1 VIRRCSFA
9 AALCTIALFASGCSR
24 DPIAKSQQYVAS
36 GDEYAAQKNR
46 DEAIIQYRNAIKT
59 RPEWSEPHYKLAK
72 TYEEAGDYVSAYA
85 EYARTADLDPS
96 NVDAQMKAG
105 TLLLVAGEFAAAQT
119 RAELALK
126 ADPKNVAAHIL
137 LGNAHAGL
145 HEPRSALRQIEQAI
159 NLEPSY
165 APAWTALGAVKF
177 VGGQREEAAVAFRKA
192 VELAPTSVDAR
203 LALAN
208 FQWASGNLKET
219 ESTLKTALDLDRDS
233 AAAHRTMALLYLSTN
248 RAPLAEPHF
257 KKLATDSRGRLA
269 LADYYMGLGRREDA
283 LKLIAELEK
292 ASETGT
298 VQAAQLRRA
307 SLAYSGG
314 NKSEAHQILDQMLKK
329 RPRNAEARVAKA
341 RMLLADG
348 AAPDALR
355 QAKEAVK
362 ADPTLPST
370 HYTVGLA
377 ALADRKLDEAEKA
390 FEEVTRLNPRAAGA
404 QLQLSRIRLARGETA
419 GALTAARD
427 AAQQRPDSPEAAIL
441 VSRSLRAQGD
451 AAKAWSELSARVASH
466 PESTPLHIEMG
477 WVALERKQFEAA
489 RKAFGQALKQSP
501 NLLDAQ
507 SGLIA
512 THLAAGDVE
521 KARLQVEAWRRASPD
536 NKTFDVLAARV
547 ELAAGKP
554 AEAERIL
561 QAVVTADAS
570 YLDAYELL
578 GRLYVSQKRLDK
590 AIGQYEALAE
600 RAPSPTGPRTMVAM
614 LHESSG
620 DRGRAKEVYEAILA
634 RDPGA
639 GVAANNLAWMYAEDG
654 RLDDALRLG
663 RVARDELRRRPEGED
678 TLGWIQLH
686 KGFIGEAIASFSRA
700 VERNPNNPVYHYHLG
715 LAYLKNGDKQRARS
729 ELQRALEISRDFNG
743 ADDARKHLAQN
754 DTNPTP

>member
-1 VIRRCSFA
+1 VIRRCSVA
-9 AALCTIALFASGCSR
+9 AALVAIALFASACSR
-24 DPIAKSQQYVAS
+24 DPVVTSRQYVAS
-36 GDEYAAQKNR
+36 GDEYAANKNR
-46 DEAIIQYRNAIKT
+46 DEAIIQYRNAIKA
-59 RPEWSEPHYKLAK
+59 RPAWAEPHYKLAK
-72 TYEEAGDYVSAYA
+72 TYEEAGDYVNAYA
-85 EYARTADLDPS
+85 EYARAADLDPA

-105 TLLLVAGEFAAAQT
+105 TLLLVAGEFSAAQT

-177 VGGQREEAAVAFRKA
+177 VGGQREEAAAAFLKA
-192 VELAPTSVDAR
+192 VELAPKSVDAR

-208 FQWASGNLKET
+208 FQWASGNVKDA
-219 ESTLKTALDLDRDS
+219 ESTLKTALGLDRES
-233 AAAHRTMALLYLSTN
+233 PAAHRTLALLYLSTN

-257 KKLATDSRGRLA
+257 KKLATDSRGQLA
-269 LADYYMGLGRREDA
+269 LADYYMGLGRRDEA

-292 ASETGT
+292 ASDTTT

-314 NKSEAHQILDQMLKK
+314 DKQEAHKILDQMLKK

-348 AAPDALR
+348 AAAEALR
-355 QAKEAVK
+355 HAKEAVK

-390 FEEVTRLNPRAAGA
+390 FDEVTRLTPRAAGA
-404 QLQLSRIRLARGETA
+404 QLQLSRLRLARGEAA

-427 AAQQRPDSPEAAIL
+427 AAEQRPDSPEAAIL
-441 VSRSLRAQGD
+441 VSRSLRAQGN
-451 AAKAWSELSARVASH
+451 AARAWSELSSRVASH

-477 WVALERKQFEAA
+477 WVALERKQFDAA
-489 RKAFGQALKQSP
+489 RKSFGEALKQAP
-501 NLLDAQ
+501 NSLDAQ
-507 SGLIA
+507 SGLVA
-512 THLAAGDVE
+512 SHLAAGDVQ
-521 KARLQVEAWRRASPD
+521 KARSQVEAWRRASPE

-561 QAVVTADAS
+561 QSVITADAS

-578 GRLYVSQKRLDK
+578 GRLYVSQKRLDM
-590 AIGQYEALAE
+590 AISQYEALAE

-614 LHESSG
+614 LHESRG
-620 DRGRAKEVYEAILA
+620 DRARAKEVYEAILA
-634 RDPGA
+634 RDPRA

-654 RLDDALRLG
+654 RLDDALRLA
-663 RVARDELRRRPEGED
+663 RVATDELRRRPEGED
-678 TLGWIQLH
+678 TLGWILLR
-686 KGFIGEAIASFSRA
+686 KGFVGEAIASFSRA

-715 LAYLKNGDKQRARS
+715 LAYLENGDKQRGRG
-729 ELQRALEISRDFNG
+729 ELQRALEINQHFNG
-743 ADDARKHLAQN
+743 ADDARKHLAQSQN
-754 DTNPTP
+754 GT